1 MRALVLREI
10 EFVAGGDGDA
20 LDEVEVPGRRYR
32 DDTPGGWYS
41 GPNYSPSNLWGP
53 EGGNDAIEEVVVE
66 APKMTEQ
73 EQLAYDKAKARA
85 EASLVAM
92 EAAGVGITA
101 WVAAQ
106 SSAVQKGIIAA
117 IGFIAGYMYM
127 ERREGILEA
136 MTAMEF
142 HLDGMDGVYDGIVD
156 EKYRHN

>member
-1 MRALVLREI
+1 M
-10 EFVAGGDGDA
+10 
-20 LDEVEVPGRRYR
+20 
-32 DDTPGGWYS
+32 
-41 GPNYSPSNLWGP
+41 
-53 EGGNDAIEEVVVE
+53 
-66 APKMTEQ
+66 
-73 EQLAYDKAKARA
+73 
-85 EASLVAM
+85 
-92 EAAGVGITA
+92 
-101 WVAAQ
+101 AAQ